1 MDGKTD
7 HQLIWIVHYIV
18 LFNTLVKTDQQHTCD
33 LKDIFISNFY
43 NQNLELKL
51 NILIAIMPN
60 FLNDLL
66 LISRYVF
73 KHS

>member
-33 LKDIFISNFY
+33 LKDIFILNFY
-43 NQNLELKL
+43 NQNLELKTQHL
-51 NILIAIMPN
+51 DCNHAIFFKSLIIN
-60 FLNDLL
+60 F
-66 LISRYVF
+66 
-73 KHS
+73 